1 MKTPCEV
8 VSKDVL
14 LKAYSIGI
22 FPMAESADDTSVV
35 WIAPQKRGILPL
47 HSFHAPRSLRRRIRN
62 CGFSIRINQDFEGT
76 MAGCADRPSTWI
88 SAGLRSLFMTLHTEG
103 HAHSVEVYDQNHVLV
118 GGLYGLSIGGAFFA
132 ESKFA
137 RVRDASKIALAY
149 LVARM
154 RFGGYALLDVQFLTP
169 HLARLGAIEIPSAV
183 YRQNL
188 EFALSRDA
196 DFFLLSQS
204 VQPSE
209 VVHLITQTS

>member
-1 MKTPCEV
+1 M
-8 VSKDVL
+8 L
-14 LKAYSIGI
+14 LRAYAIGI

-47 HSFHAPRSLRRRIRN
+47 DFFRAPRSLRRRIRN
-62 CGFSIRINQDFEGT
+62 CGYVVRIDRDFEGT
-76 MAGCADRPSTWI
+76 IAGCADRPSTWI
-88 SAGLRSLFMTLHTEG
+88 SAGLRSIFMTMHAEG
-103 HAHSVEVYDQNHVLV
+103 HAHSVEVYDHDQVLV

-132 ESKFA
+132 ESKFS

-154 RFGGYALLDVQFLTP
+154 KYGGYSLLDVQFLTP
-169 HLARLGAIEIPSAV
+169 HLARLGAIEIPAAV
-183 YRQNL
+183 YRQSL
-188 EFALSRDA
+188 ESALARKA
-196 DFFLLSQS
+196 DFFSLSES